1 MKVPSRRQFVD
12 KLCFLVSYRTWTWL
26 LIWSRCSEPM
36 LIRIMW
42 RHKNVATC
50 FYVVVVDSCKE
61 RERCATFENYLNR
74 NAKSWDEGQRD
85 VNGIW
90 KDALSR
96 IYGRQQRCATGL
108 KGDKFSL
115 KGFLVER
122 LETGKVLQISQHAT
136 NKIAGFDPPRS
147 HSAWQRS

>member
-1 MKVPSRRQFVD
+1 M
-12 KLCFLVSYRTWTWL
+12 
-26 LIWSRCSEPM
+26 
-36 LIRIMW
+36 
-42 RHKNVATC
+42 
-50 FYVVVVDSCKE
+50 
-61 RERCATFENYLNR
+61 
-74 NAKSWDEGQRD
+74 
-85 VNGIW
+85 NGIW

-136 NKIAGFDPPRS
+136 NKIAGFITHLMKRI
-147 HSAWQRS
+147 QRGPVRGISLKLQEEERERRLDFVPEVCFLPALCGVCNLFIFLEIRN